1 VIVEQGYANQT
12 TWVIADATGHLL
24 WQRDLPSSLSIRAT
38 TADNTTL
45 YTLGLAPGGVEADR
59 WSLANGTESAPL
71 PISAPADRNSTLWR
85 VENLLVVGSYVQPG
99 YYAFDLQGNLL
110 WHLSVPLTLNGSVCR
125 CAPGSGE
132 SRLIAPIPLAGP
144 YALVGGV
151 LYQFSAAMFLETFR
165 VVNLDNGAV
174 SWSADYPINLA
185 SGNLVAYPR
194 IFYPVVA
201 QGPLVVVDA
210 TDSEFLLAD
219 FTPYLHGP

>member
-1 VIVEQGYANQT
+1 
-12 TWVIADATGHLL
+12 
-24 WQRDLPSSLSIRAT
+24 
-38 TADNTTL
+38 
-45 YTLGLAPGGVEADR
+45 
-59 WSLANGTESAPL
+59 
-71 PISAPADRNSTLWR
+71 
-85 VENLLVVGSYVQPG
+85 
-99 YYAFDLQGNLL
+99 
-110 WHLSVPLTLNGSVCR
+110 
-125 CAPGSGE
+125 
-132 SRLIAPIPLAGP
+132 
-144 YALVGGV
+144 V
-151 LYQFSAAMFLETFR
+151 LYQFSAAMFLEAFR